1 MTFPP
6 EPRVVR
12 QTSLR
17 ASRAPPASTNVSFVV
32 PFRHCLL
39 SCYILNDVFD
49 RRKTL
54 LPRTRTGTA
63 QISQMSCHRR
73 RPNYLRRSGQFT
85 SVGLW
90 NADQALRYGEV
101 TAASTYIWYGSSGDP
116 APLRSGSRPVRRRLP
131 NFTRFFDGL
140 SH

>member
-39 SCYILNDVFD
+39 SCYVLNDVFD

-63 QISQMSCHRR
+63 RVSQMSGHRR

-85 SVGLW
+85 SVRLW
-90 NADQALRYGEV
+90 NADQALRYEEV
-101 TAASTYIWYGSSGDP
+101 TTASTYTWYGSSGEL
-116 APLRSGSRPVRRRLP
+116 ASLCSESRPI
-131 NFTRFFDGL
+131 
-140 SH
+140 